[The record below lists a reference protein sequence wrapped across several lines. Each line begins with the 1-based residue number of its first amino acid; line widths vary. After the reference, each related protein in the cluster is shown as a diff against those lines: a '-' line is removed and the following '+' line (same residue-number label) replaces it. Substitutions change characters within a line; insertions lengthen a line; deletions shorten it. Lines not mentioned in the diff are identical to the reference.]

1 MAWQKRE
8 SAKSAMTVALDGS
21 LVLTMSADTS
31 HPVGNTTSG
40 TVILSEYHGDV
51 PVAGG
56 KDDER
61 LAIHASVYHVNPSR
75 KSKASVNNS
84 GSVDNAT
91 LATMTAILQTLAA
104 QNAAMA
110 ARLDAVES
118 KKK

>member
-8 SAKSAMTVALDGS
+8 SAKSSMVVLSDGR
-21 LVLTMSADTS
+21 LVITMEADTS

-75 KSKASVNNS
+75 KSKANNS
-84 GSVDNAT
+84 GSVDNTT

-110 ARLDAVES
+110 ARLDAVET
-118 KKK
+118 KRK